1 MQTCPLDPAPLPVEL
16 EPLIEGVLYLGL
28 ELVIQLPDA
37 EAGLALEELQALADA
52 LGVSIGQPVWIFDFL
67 GYMSGLDGFDDGF
80 YFWKINNQGCKHLQV
95 RLYSK

>member
-1 MQTCPLDPAPLPVEL
+1 MRACPLDPAPLPVEL

-37 EAGLALEELQALADA
+37 EAGLALEELQALEDA
-52 LGVSIGQPVWIFDFL
+52 LGVPICQLVWVFDFL
-67 GYMSGLDGFDDGF
+67 GYMSGLDGFDGF

-95 RLYSK
+95 RFSK